1 VTDLSTFSVNRTTVG
16 RIHPAADAAGIL
28 LGFL

>member
-1 VTDLSTFSVNRTTVG
+1 VTDKSTSRANRTTGG
-16 RIHPAADAAGIL
+16 RIHPAANAAGIL

>member
-1 VTDLSTFSVNRTTVG
+1 LVELIELRLRGGG
-16 RIHPAADAAGIL
+16 RIHPAANAAGIL

>member
-1 VTDLSTFSVNRTTVG
+1 LVELIGLRLRGG
-16 RIHPAADAAGIL
+16 RIHPAANAAGIL